1 MVIGALAGGIAN
13 GLMSSSLTKQNAK
26 AYKQA
31 AKDIREAGQKYS
43 GQSAYDSM
51 QNAGNMEG
59 NIVNRMQGANQLRG
73 NANTAMANASDVQ
86 NNFNSGYNLGS
97 SNEATTNNALYNAET
112 AKAQQ
117 ALNQANINYQAGS
130 AVQQAA
136 LNTAGGLADI
146 YKNVASD
153 KTTSDERTKEYNNK
167 EGLPKAS
174 AEDALRQI
182 ESISFK
188 YKPETG
194 LDQDEHVGVTAQSLE
209 GTAFDDVVSE
219 NKDGIKQLDKQKLQ
233 ESVMAGIAALQKEV
247 DDLSASK
254 SSASKKIT
262 SDERCKKVENAIEQN
277 PVEAE
282 SILPD
287 NTALNKEAE
296 QAIDGGVDAEV
307 RNDVVNEAVEAD
319 PEKYDAFLGMLSYG
333 KKPKRTRAEAKEQ
346 KQAALDDLDRMSAED
361 MRAISEMGGTDNPYM
376 PETTNGTTYGD
387 DYKALVPSNGTQT
400 IPVENDVT
408 LPAVVENEPLEE
420 QPITYAI
427 EEENDTQ
434 PEAQDVLAEE
444 EPTAMP
450 NIDLLNGNSKS
461 ISGAESVE
469 STPIELDTSLRNVG
483 GFLGT
488 ALTNGVNGT
497 SSISPA
503 SVSDIAPA
511 TESVQS
517 SSNETGVVTAEE
529 ATSGSDVVTSNQS
542 ETSGFVSS
550 NGGNL
555 SSGGTNKTS
564 SLKSSKSSLPNK
576 TEHTASENNID
587 LKDATL
593 SALKEQLKKMDVAYL
608 NDNGIQ
614 PSGETFTYNETVLE
628 SLNPEQLSEV
638 EAIVRNEV

>member
-1 MVIGALAGGIAN
+1 MFGAVIGALAGGIVN
-13 GLMSSSLTKQNAK
+13 GIASSSLTKQNAK

-73 NANTAMANASDVQ
+73 NASTAMANASDVG

-97 SNEATTNNALYNAET
+97 SNTAAMNNALYNSET

-117 ALNQANINYQAGS
+117 ALNQADINFKAGT

-136 LNTAGGLADI
+136 MNTAGGLADL
-146 YKNVASD
+146 A

-194 LDQDEHVGVTAQSLE
+194 LDQDKHVGVTAQSLE
-209 GTAFDDVVSE
+209 GTAFDSVVSE

-254 SSASKKIT
+254 KTT
-262 SDERCKKVENAIEQN
+262 SDERCKEVENAIESN
-277 PVEAE
+277 PNEAKDLL
-282 SILPD
+282 SGDIQ
-287 NTALNKEAE
+287 KEAE
-296 QAIDGGVDAEV
+296 QATDGGVDAEV

-319 PEKYDAFLGMLSYG
+319 PEKYDAFLGMLNYG
-333 KKPKRTRAEAKEQ
+333 KRPKRTRAEAKEQ
-346 KQAALDDLDRMSAED
+346 KQAALDDLDRMSTED
-361 MRAISEMGGTDNPYM
+361 MRAISEMGGTANPYS
-376 PETTNGTTYGD
+376 PDITNGETYGD
-387 DYKALVPSNGTQT
+387 TYKALIPSNGVQA
-400 IPVENDVT
+400 IP
-408 LPAVVENEPLEE
+408 VENEPLPPAVIENEPIEE

-427 EEENDTQ
+427 EEDNDAEQ
-434 PEAQDVLAEE
+434 PIEE
-444 EPTAMP
+444 VNDIVDEDAPKEITNINLP
-450 NIDLLNGNSKS
+450 KTNLNIDTSASG
-461 ISGAESVE
+461 ISGTVSN
-469 STPIELDTSLRNVG
+469 PDLDRRMNVG
-483 GFLGT
+483 SGILGT
-488 ALTNGVNGT
+488 ALTNGVNG
-497 SSISPA
+497 SASISPA
-503 SVSDIAPA
+503 SVSNEEPIS
-511 TESVQS
+511 ESIQTS
-517 SSNETGVVTAEE
+517 STNETGVVTAEE
-529 ATSGSDVVTSNQS
+529 ATVGSDVVTSNQY

-555 SSGGTNKTS
+555 ASGATNKTS
-564 SLKSSKSSLPNK
+564 SLKASKSNLPNK
-576 TEHTASENNID
+576 TEHTAPENNID
-587 LKDATL
+587 LKDATI
-593 SALKEQLKKMDVAYL
+593 SALKEQLKQIDVAYL

-614 PSGETFTYNETVLE
+614 PSGETFNYNEIALE
-628 SLNPEQLSEV
+628 SLNPEQLNEV
-638 EAIVRNEV
+638 EAIVENAA

>member
-1 MVIGALAGGIAN
+1 MFGMVIGALAGGIAN

-31 AKDIREAGQKYS
+31 AKDIREAGQRYS

-51 QNAGNMEG
+51 QNAGNIEG

-73 NANTAMANASDVQ
+73 NANTAMANASDIQ

-117 ALNQANINYQAGS
+117 AMNQANINYKAGS

-136 LNTAGGLADI
+136 LNTAGGLADL
-146 YKNVASD
+146 Y
-153 KTTSDERTKEYNNK
+153 KTTSDERCKEYNNK

-254 SSASKKIT
+254 KTT
-262 SDERCKKVENAIEQN
+262 SDERCKEVENAIESN
-277 PVEAE
+277 PNEATNML
-282 SILPD
+282 SGDIQ
-287 NTALNKEAE
+287 KEAE
-296 QAIDGGVDAEV
+296 QAIDGGADAEV

-333 KKPKRTRAEAKEQ
+333 KRPKRTRAEAKAQ
-346 KQAALDDLDRMSAED
+346 KQAALDDLDRMSTED
-361 MRAISEMGGTDNPYM
+361 MRAISEMGETANPYS
-376 PETTNGTTYGD
+376 PEVTNGETYGD
-387 DYKALVPSNGTQT
+387 EYKALVPSNGTHA
-400 IPVENDVT
+400 IPVENDTT
-408 LPAVVENEPLEE
+408 LPAVVETEPIEE

-427 EEENDTQ
+427 EETPVEQPVEEVNDIVDEDAPKELTNINL
-434 PEAQDVLAEE
+434 PKTNL
-444 EPTAMP
+444 
-450 NIDLLNGNSKS
+450 NIDTSASG
-461 ISGAESVE
+461 ISGNVSN
-469 STPIELDTSLRNVG
+469 PELGRRMNVG
-483 GFLGT
+483 SGMLGT
-488 ALTNGVNGT
+488 ALTNGVN
-497 SSISPA
+497 SSASISPA
-503 SVSDIAPA
+503 SVSNIAST
-511 TESVQS
+511 TENVKP

-529 ATSGSDVVTSNQS
+529 ATIGSDVVTSNQS

-564 SLKSSKSSLPNK
+564 SLKASKSSLPNK
-576 TEHTASENNID
+576 TEHTAPENNID
-587 LKDATL
+587 LKDATI

-614 PSGETFTYNETVLE
+614 PSGETFTYNETALE

>member
-31 AKDIREAGQKYS
+31 AKDIREAGQRYS

-73 NANTAMANASDVQ
+73 NANTAMANASDIQ

-117 ALNQANINYQAGS
+117 AMNQANINYKAGT

-136 LNTAGGLADI
+136 LNTAGGLADL
-146 YKNVASD
+146 Y
-153 KTTSDERTKEYNNK
+153 KTTSDERCKEYNNK

-254 SSASKKIT
+254 KTT
-262 SDERCKKVENAIEQN
+262 SDERCKEVENAIESN
-277 PVEAE
+277 PNEAADML
-282 SILPD
+282 SGDIK
-287 NTALNKEAE
+287 KEAE
-296 QAIDGGVDAEV
+296 QATDGGVDAEV

-333 KKPKRTRAEAKEQ
+333 KRGKRTRAEAKEQ
-346 KQAALDDLDRMSAED
+346 KQAALDDLDRMSTED
-361 MRAISEMGGTDNPYM
+361 MRAISEMGDTDNPYM

-387 DYKALVPSNGTQT
+387 DYKALVPSNGTQA
-400 IPVENDVT
+400 IPVENDVM
-408 LPAVVENEPLEE
+408 LPAVVETEPIEE

-427 EEENDTQ
+427 EEENDAEQ
-434 PEAQDVLAEE
+434 PIEE
-444 EPTAMP
+444 VNDIVDEDAPKELTNINLP
-450 NIDLLNGNSKS
+450 KTNLNIDTSASG
-461 ISGAESVE
+461 ISGNVSN
-469 STPIELDTSLRNVG
+469 PELDRRMNVG
-483 GFLGT
+483 SGMLGT
-488 ALTNGVNGT
+488 ALTNGVN
-497 SSISPA
+497 SSAAISPA
-503 SVSDIAPA
+503 SVSNIAST
-511 TESVQS
+511 TETVKPNST
-517 SSNETGVVTAEE
+517 NETGVVTAEE
-529 ATSGSDVVTSNQS
+529 ATIGSDVVTSNQS

-564 SLKSSKSSLPNK
+564 SLKASKSSLPNK
-576 TEHTASENNID
+576 TEHTAPENNID
-587 LKDATL
+587 LKDATI

-614 PSGETFTYNETVLE
+614 PSGETFTYNETALE

-638 EAIVRNEV
+638 EAIVRHEV